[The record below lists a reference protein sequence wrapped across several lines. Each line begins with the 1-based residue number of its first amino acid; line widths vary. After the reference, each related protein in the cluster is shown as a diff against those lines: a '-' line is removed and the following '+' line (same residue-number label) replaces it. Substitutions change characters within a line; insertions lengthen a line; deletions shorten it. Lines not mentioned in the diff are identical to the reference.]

1 MSTAVQVYH
10 ALIQPHFDYCCWAWD
25 GLGETISTKLQKLQ
39 NRAVIVIVRTSY
51 DTNAD
56 VLLDILHLDNL
67 SLRRIKL
74 KIGLVSVAAP
84 GLRIEGQTD
93 IGGGGGAQDIIFK
106 KVLLFA
112 MPMSQDFCPSPPPAG
127 D

>member
-10 ALIQPHFDYCCWAWD
+10 ALIQPHFDYWCSVWD
-25 GLGETISTKLQKLQ
+25 GLGETLSTKLQKLQ
-39 NRAVIVIVRTSY
+39 NRAVRVVMRTSY

-74 KIGLVSVAAP
+74 KIGLDSVVAP
-84 GLRIEGQTD
+84 SLRIGRV
-93 IGGGGGAQDIIFK
+93 GGWGSI
-106 KVLLFA
+106 
-112 MPMSQDFCPSPPPAG
+112 
-127 D
+127 